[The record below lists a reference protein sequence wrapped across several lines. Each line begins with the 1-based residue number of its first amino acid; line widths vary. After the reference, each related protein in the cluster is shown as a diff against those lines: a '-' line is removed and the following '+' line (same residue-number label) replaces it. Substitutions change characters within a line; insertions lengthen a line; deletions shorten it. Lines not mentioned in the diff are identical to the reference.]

1 MSMIAKDTLP
11 RRYPGLKPFERNQS
25 TVFHGRKED
34 IQRLTNLVMRE
45 RLVVLSSKSGIGKTS
60 LLQAG
65 VAPELEKQDFVPV
78 FFRTDKT
85 DAPLLDTVRMVL
97 EKCPYVSR
105 RDDTDENPQKTPTLW
120 ELMKRLEFDLNGM
133 PATPVLIFDQFE
145 ELFTLAHSN
154 ESRGRFVKQLADLA
168 NETMPD
174 SLRNDL
180 QNRYQAGE
188 MSLETMKWWETQ
200 PDLRIVFSLR
210 SDFLYLIEE
219 LSERLPDIKRNGYQL
234 LPLNR
239 EQARI
244 AIVQPGL
251 VEGEFA
257 SLPFE
262 YNEAALTQIIDFLCG
277 QQSDEHHLQDTTQVH
292 KRREEVESVNLQIV
306 CRDIEEKII
315 ASSQPECFVVE
326 PSFYNGLEGLRVSL
340 SNFYHNQLMAFPA
353 AYMER
358 MLNKAQQNE
367 QLSPEDLR
375 LKGLSKAELTDIAQK
390 LIEESLVT
398 PGDRRN
404 SVVDDTL
411 LDSYHISPDFLN
423 TLVDRSRL
431 LRKEPRL
438 DDFYYEISH
447 DTLLPAIIES
457 RNERRSQERLKAEAE
472 IRQKEREKEQE
483 QVRLAFPAAYMERML
498 NKAQQNEQLS
508 PEDLRLKG
516 LSKAEL
522 TDIAQ
527 KLIEESLVTPGDRRN
542 SVVDDTLLDSYHISP
557 DFLNTLVDR
566 SRLLRKEPRLDDF
579 YYEISH
585 DTLLPAII
593 ESRNERR
600 SQERLKAEAEIR
612 QKEREK
618 EQEQVRLMQAELKQL
633 KERRKLARWAAI
645 SSLIS
650 MLLMVALVGYFISN
664 YISDVNQIFT
674 QAEENV
680 RNEQFDAATV
690 TFNDF
695 KQKWRRRL
703 VINYLHTPSK
713 SVYEEAQVM
722 EMFHAKYD
730 SIVYFLRLGDSLF
743 FSRGKLPLYSPALSA
758 YHTARSVVTR
768 YDSLNHQYPHVKGTE
783 PPYRIA
789 PNRIMEWQSSLDLRI
804 QNSLE
809 TIITRYTINQRA
821 LESYEEALAWG
832 QVRRNLLEMKQLLP
846 VEPVYLD
853 SLCRRLGI
861 EGRAADLGRGIDV
874 RLEGLRK

>member
-483 QVRLAFPAAYMERML
+483 QVRL
-498 NKAQQNEQLS
+498 
-508 PEDLRLKG
+508 
-516 LSKAEL
+516 
-522 TDIAQ
+522 
-527 KLIEESLVTPGDRRN
+527 
-542 SVVDDTLLDSYHISP
+542 
-557 DFLNTLVDR
+557 
-566 SRLLRKEPRLDDF
+566 
-579 YYEISH
+579 
-585 DTLLPAII
+585 
-593 ESRNERR
+593 
-600 SQERLKAEAEIR
+600 
-612 QKEREK
+612 
-618 EQEQVRLMQAELKQL
+618 MQAELKQL